1 LHKIGTPGVEGFI
14 KALEVPHWQT
24 RHLAIHMVD
33 SALPAGQETVIALLK
48 NSLDDPNRRVRRL
61 AADSLLDMDVSFE
74 RKRDEFLPRRT
85 CARRM
90 RGFAGGWVCS

>member
-1 LHKIGTPGVEGFI
+1 MHKIGTPGVEGFI

-24 RHLAIHMVD
+24 RRLAIHMVD

-61 AADSLLDMDVSFE
+61 AADSLLDMDVNFE

-90 RGFAGGWVCS
+90 RGFAGGCVCS